1 MARLAT
7 LLTLVVL
14 AFAGCRKDPQ
24 PTAGTHELPPLPPAS
39 GTPVGYLI
47 DNASHLNLRED
58 QITKLQAI
66 DNSLAVRNEGIDT
79 QLREIEKPEPEAPQ
93 DPKAPPERKN
103 MAPGAQPMTTT
114 ADAGKLHEA
123 RADNNRDALQ
133 KAFALLDDD
142 QKIAAQKLLADRGI
156 QSPGGAAPAP
166 SQSDSGVPHEP

>member
-1 MARLAT
+1 MARFAT
-7 LLTLVVL
+7 LLALVVL
-14 AFAGCRKDPQ
+14 AFAGCNKDPQ

-39 GTPVGYLI
+39 GTPIGYLI
-47 DNASHLNLRED
+47 DNASNLSLRED
-58 QITKLQAI
+58 QVTKLQEI

-123 RADNNRDALQ
+123 RAHNNRDALE
-133 KAFALLDDD
+133 KAFALLDDN
-142 QKIAAQKLLADRGI
+142 QKIAAKKLLSDRGI
-156 QSPGGAAPAP
+156 QSPGSAANQPP
-166 SQSDSGVPHEP
+166 QSDSGVPVEP